1 MKVLEILR
9 LYEME
14 QFTYKQIG
22 EHAGVGKSTVG
33 DVIKRCKEAGI
44 NYQKAQAMSVA
55 DLTAILYPARTGPK
69 KARAEPDF
77 PRYHAQMQ
85 SSRFK
90 NLEYIWTEVYRP
102 EEPDGYSYSHFCY
115 LYGLW
120 CNRTGKKVVMPL
132 EREPGKELFID
143 WIPCARTVFPV
154 CDAPV
159 ISIIIFTPKDGIVSI
174 GLHIPFV
181 LPLSI

>member
-44 NYQKAQAMSVA
+44 NYQKAQSMPVA

-77 PRYHAQMQ
+77 PRYLSRQM
-85 SSRFK
+85 SVGPVSLDIF
-90 NLEYIWTEVYRP
+90 
-102 EEPDGYSYSHFCY
+102 
-115 LYGLW
+115 
-120 CNRTGKKVVMPL
+120 
-132 EREPGKELFID
+132 FIYVH
-143 WIPCARTVFPV
+143 VFS
-154 CDAPV
+154 
-159 ISIIIFTPKDGIVSI
+159 SIIKTPRTLENT
-174 GLHIPFV
+174 GL
-181 LPLSI
+181 S

>member
-1 MKVLEILR
+1 MRSTNQMKVLEILR

-44 NYQKAQAMSVA
+44 NYQKAQSMPVA

-77 PRYHAQMQ
+77 PRYLSRQM
-85 SSRFK
+85 SVGPVSLDIF
-90 NLEYIWTEVYRP
+90 
-102 EEPDGYSYSHFCY
+102 
-115 LYGLW
+115 
-120 CNRTGKKVVMPL
+120 
-132 EREPGKELFID
+132 FIYV
-143 WIPCARTVFPV
+143 RVFS
-154 CDAPV
+154 
-159 ISIIIFTPKDGIVSI
+159 SIIKTPRTLENTGFS
-174 GLHIPFV
+174 
-181 LPLSI
+181 

>member
-90 NLEYIWTEVYRP
+90 NLEYIWTEVYRV
-102 EEPDGYSYSHFCY
+102 EEPDGYSYSHFC
-115 LYGLW
+115 
-120 CNRTGKKVVMPL
+120 RKPL
-132 EREPGKELFID
+132 
-143 WIPCARTVFPV
+143 
-154 CDAPV
+154 
-159 ISIIIFTPKDGIVSI
+159 VSC
-174 GLHIPFV
+174 
-181 LPLSI
+181 

>member
-44 NYQKAQAMSVA
+44 NYQKAQSMPVA

-77 PRYHAQMQ
+77 PRYLSRQMSVGPVSLDIFFIYVRVF
-85 SSRFK
+85 SSVIKTPRT
-90 NLEYIWTEVYRP
+90 LE
-102 EEPDGYSYSHFCY
+102 
-115 LYGLW
+115 
-120 CNRTGKKVVMPL
+120 NTG
-132 EREPGKELFID
+132 F
-143 WIPCARTVFPV
+143 
-154 CDAPV
+154 
-159 ISIIIFTPKDGIVSI
+159 S
-174 GLHIPFV
+174 
-181 LPLSI
+181 